1 MSNSEPVTATLL
13 ISCRDQKGLVAAVSD
28 FLYRHDG
35 NIIHADQ
42 HTDQEEGVF
51 LQRVE
56 WELRDFALERDE
68 ISGAFLPIAERF
80 GMTWSLRFSD
90 YVPRIAVFVSKLP
103 HCMYDLLA
111 RWRLGELQ
119 AEVPLAVSNHG
130 EHRPIAESFGVEYWH
145 FEMTPEAKAEQEARI
160 LELLEVQRIDLVV
173 LARYMQVLSEGFVSR
188 YPERIIN
195 IHHSFLP
202 AFAGARPY
210 HHAHERGVKIIGAT
224 AHYVT
229 AELDQGPIIEQD
241 VVRVSHRDSVDD
253 LVRKG
258 RDLEKVVLARAVDL
272 HLRNRI
278 VVYGN
283 KTVVFG

>member
-1 MSNSEPVTATLL
+1 MTKEPVTAVLL
-13 ISCRDQKGLVAAVSD
+13 LSCRDQKGLVASVSD
-28 FLYRHDG
+28 FLYRNNG

-56 WELRDFALERDE
+56 WELAEFAIPREGIAE
-68 ISGAFLPIAERF
+68 AFRPIAERF

-90 YVPRIAVFVSKLP
+90 YVPRMAIFVSRLA

-111 RWRLGELQ
+111 RWRMGELR
-119 AEVPLAVSNHG
+119 AEIPVVIANHPDLRAV
-130 EHRPIAESFGVEYWH
+130 AEGFGIPYYH
-145 FEMTPEAKAEQEARI
+145 FPMTPESKAAQEERI
-160 LELLEVQRIDLVV
+160 LALLEEERIDLVV
-173 LARYMQVLSEGFVSR
+173 LARYMQVLGPEFVGR
-188 YPERIIN
+188 YRNRIIN

-210 HHAHERGVKIIGAT
+210 HQAHERGVKVIGAT

-229 AELDQGPIIEQD
+229 LELDQGPIIEQD
-241 VVRVSHRDSVDD
+241 VVRVSHRDSVAD
-253 LVRKG
+253 LIRKG

-272 HLRNRI
+272 HLRNRVI
-278 VVYGN
+278 VYGN
-283 KTVVFG
+283 KTVVFD